1 MTMHPY
7 IGSQNSR
14 ERQREMM
21 AQAERRRLERQLRD
35 LARASRRAE
44 AYIAVAGE
52 VRPGGRASMLDVPA
66 AELAVAVHRG
76 ALADLDQTYGA
87 LGTYVARREIGA
99 DGPIRENY
107 LVTEFDTDD
116 ESRHVTEVCWPV
128 SGTAPPP

>member
-87 LGTYVARREIGA
+87 LGTYVARREI
-99 DGPIRENY
+99 
-107 LVTEFDTDD
+107 
-116 ESRHVTEVCWPV
+116 
-128 SGTAPPP
+128 APTGRSARTTW

>member
-52 VRPGGRASMLDVPA
+52 
-66 AELAVAVHRG
+66 G

-87 LGTYVARREIGA
+87 LGTYVARREI
-99 DGPIRENY
+99 
-107 LVTEFDTDD
+107 
-116 ESRHVTEVCWPV
+116 
-128 SGTAPPP
+128 APTGRSARTTW

>member
-1 MTMHPY
+1 MTLHPH

-21 AQAERRRLERQLRD
+21 AQAER
-35 LARASRRAE
+35 SRPSPSRWST
-44 AYIAVAGE
+44 
-52 VRPGGRASMLDVPA
+52 GRWAPSGPWRS

-76 ALADLDQTYGA
+76 ALADLDRTYGA
-87 LGTYVARREIGA
+87 PGTYVARREIGA

-128 SGTAPPP
+128 SGTMPPP